1 MHDYDVLA
9 AVKSHWRGFHGAL
22 SDKLCRSFTLVES
35 GALAFV
41 VNTGPASLRYQTS
54 SSLLLFVV
62 DDLRSHFF
70 EVSKSEAIR
79 EAIMVLTD
87 AENKKK
93 SKRRQE
99 NECMG

>member
-1 MHDYDVLA
+1 MANAGRPKGDNNKEY
-9 AVKSHWRGFHGAL
+9 
-22 SDKLCRSFTLVES
+22 
-35 GALAFV
+35 
-41 VNTGPASLRYQTS
+41 NYSLRIDEHTKRRLEEYCK
-54 SSLLLFVV
+54 
-62 DDLRSHFF
+62 FF